1 MTNSSLFREQ
11 ALEHASSPD
20 KLNQYVC
27 VASPRAWLALMII
40 ALLIVAGLAALT
52 LIRIPITEQV
62 TIRVED
68 GYIYAETDAPDGEYQ
83 ADITVDETTIFDMVL
98 GR

>member
-11 ALEHASSPD
+11 ALERANSPD

-27 VASPRAWLALMII
+27 VASPRAWLVLVIV
-40 ALLIVAGLAALT
+40 ALLIIAGLAALT
-52 LIRIPITEQV
+52 LIRIPVTEQV

-68 GYIYAETDAPDGEYQ
+68 GQIYAETDVPDGDYQ
-83 ADITVDETTIFDMVL
+83 ADITVGETIIFDMIL
-98 GR
+98 GF